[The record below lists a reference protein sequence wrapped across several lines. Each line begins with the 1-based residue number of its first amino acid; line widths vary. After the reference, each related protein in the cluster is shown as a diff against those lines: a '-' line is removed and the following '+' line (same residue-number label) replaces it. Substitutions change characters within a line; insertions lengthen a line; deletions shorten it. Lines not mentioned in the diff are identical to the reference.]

1 MEYAIKKEALQNE
14 LLVETLQALSECYA
28 ALGEEVYVVG
38 AAARD
43 IAMRLLNVSD
53 TPRRTLDL
61 DVAVALDDWS
71 QYEHLT
77 QLLLRNHFVKAPER
91 QRFYYV
97 GPQEKNRYE
106 VDIVPF
112 GEVEHDGMIAWP
124 PEGSPV
130 MSVRCFSEVMNHADK
145 VTVEEDFS
153 FRLASLSG
161 QFLLKLDT
169 WSDRHFNTRKDAS
182 DMAYILQNVYVAY
195 ALTREGLPQVVD
207 VEATT
212 FDVTVAGAEWIAA
225 DLRTILSPHNRQ
237 YYAAMLQEEV
247 DKEDESLL
255 LNDLLDVSDSRNYA
269 LFRRALTRISQIL
282 ES

>member
-1 MEYAIKKEALQNE
+1 
-14 LLVETLQALSECYA
+14 
-28 ALGEEVYVVG
+28 
-38 AAARD
+38 
-43 IAMRLLNVSD
+43 
-53 TPRRTLDL
+53 
-61 DVAVALDDWS
+61 
-71 QYEHLT
+71 
-77 QLLLRNHFVKAPER
+77 LLLRNHFVKAPER

-112 GEVEHDGMIAWP
+112 GEVENDGMIAWP

-130 MSVRCFSEVMNHADK
+130 MSVRCFSEVMNHADM
-145 VTVEEDFS
+145 VTVEGAFS

-169 WSDRHFNTRKDAS
+169 WSDRHYNTRKDAS
-182 DMAYILQNVYVAY
+182 DMVYFLQNVYVAY
-195 ALTREGLPQVVD
+195 ALTRDGLPQEVD

-212 FDVTVAGAEWIAA
+212 FDITVAGAEWIAA

-237 YYAAMLQEEV
+237 YYAAMLQQEV

-255 LNDLLDVSDSRNYA
+255 LNDMLDVSDSSNYA
-269 LFRRALTRISQIL
+269 LFRRALTRMSQIL

>member
-1 MEYAIKKEALQNE
+1 MEYSIKKEALQNE
-14 LLVETLQALSECYA
+14 LLVETLQALTECYA

-43 IAMRLLNVSD
+43 IAMRLLNVSN

-71 QYEHLT
+71 QYERLA
-77 QLLLRNHFVKAPER
+77 QLLLQNHFVKAPER
-91 QRFYYV
+91 QCFYYV
-97 GPQEKNRYE
+97 GPQGQNRYE

-112 GEVEHDGMIAWP
+112 GVVEHDGRVAWP

-130 MSVRCFSEVMNHADK
+130 MSVRCFSEVMSHADR
-145 VTVEEDFS
+145 VTVEDVFS

-161 QFLLKLDT
+161 LFLLKLDT

-182 DMAYILQNVYVAY
+182 DLVYILQNVYVAY
-195 ALTREGLPQVVD
+195 ALTRDGLPQEVD
-207 VEATT
+207 VEART
-212 FDVTVAGAEWIAA
+212 FDITVAGAEWIAA

-255 LNDLLDVSDSRNYA
+255 LNDLLDVSDSRNYD
-269 LFRRALTRISQIL
+269 LFRRALTRMSQIL
-282 ES
+282 KS

>member
-1 MEYAIKKEALQNE
+1 MEYSIKKEALQNE
-14 LLVETLQALSECYA
+14 LLVETLHALSECYA

-43 IAMRLLNVSD
+43 IAMRLLNVSN

-77 QLLLRNHFVKAPER
+77 QLLLRSHFIKASER
-91 QRFYYV
+91 QRFYYL
-97 GPQEKNRYE
+97 GAQEKNHYE

-112 GEVEHDGMIAWP
+112 GEVEHDGRIAWP

-145 VTVEEDFS
+145 VTIEGMFS

-169 WSDRHFNTRKDAS
+169 WNDRHFSTRKDAS
-182 DMAYILQNVYVAY
+182 DMVHILQNVYVAY
-195 ALTREGLPQVVD
+195 ALTRDGLPQEVD

-212 FDVTVAGAEWIAA
+212 FDVVVAGAEWIAS
-225 DLRTILSPHNRQ
+225 DLRTILSPRNRQ
-237 YYAAMLQEEV
+237 FYAVMLQEEV

-269 LFRRALTRISQIL
+269 LFRRALTRMSQIL
-282 ES
+282 KP

>member
-1 MEYAIKKEALQNE
+1 MEYAIKKESLQNE
-14 LLVETLQALSECYA
+14 LQVETLQALSECYA
-28 ALGEEVYVVG
+28 ALGQEVYVVG

-43 IAMRLLNVSD
+43 IAMRLLNVSN

-71 QYEHLT
+71 QYEHLAK
-77 QLLLRNHFVKAPER
+77 LLLQNHFVKAPER

-97 GPQEKNRYE
+97 GPREMNRYE

-112 GEVEHDGMIAWP
+112 GEVEHDGRVAWP

-130 MSVRCFSEVMNHADK
+130 MSVRCFSEVMNHADR
-145 VTVEEDFS
+145 VTVEDDFS

-169 WSDRHFNTRKDAS
+169 WSDRHYNTRKDAS
-182 DMAYILQNVYVAY
+182 DMVYILQNVYVAF
-195 ALTREGLPQVVD
+195 ALTRGGLPQEVD

-225 DLRTILSPHNRQ
+225 DLRTMLSPRNRQ
-237 YYAAMLQEEV
+237 YYAAMLQEES

-269 LFRRALTRISQIL
+269 LFRRALTRMSQIL
-282 ES
+282 KL

>member
-1 MEYAIKKEALQNE
+1 MEYAIKKETLQNE
-14 LLVETLQALSECYA
+14 LLVETLKALSECYA

-71 QYEHLT
+71 QYEQLT
-77 QLLLRNHFVKAPER
+77 RLLLQNHFVKAPEQ
-91 QRFYYV
+91 QRFYYI

-145 VTVEEDFS
+145 VTVDEAFS

-169 WSDRHFNTRKDAS
+169 WSDRHYNTRKDAS
-182 DMAYILQNVYVAY
+182 DMVYILQNVYVAY
-195 ALTREGLPQVVD
+195 ALTRDGLPQEID
-207 VEATT
+207 VETTT

-237 YYAAMLQEEV
+237 YYAKMLQQEV

-255 LNDLLDVSDSRNYA
+255 LNDLLDVSDSWNYS
-269 LFRRALTRISQIL
+269 LFRRALTRMSQIL
-282 ES
+282 TL

>member
-1 MEYAIKKEALQNE
+1 MDYSIKKESLQNE
-14 LLVETLQALSECYA
+14 LLMETLWALTECYA

-43 IAMRLLNVSD
+43 IAMRLLNVSN

-61 DVAVALDDWS
+61 DVAVALNDWS

-77 QLLLRNHFVKAPER
+77 QLLLGNHFVKATER
-91 QRFYYV
+91 QRFYYL
-97 GPQEKNRYE
+97 GPQEKNHYE

-112 GEVEHDGMIAWP
+112 GKVEHNGMIAWP

-130 MSVRCFSEVMNHADK
+130 MSVRCFSEVMNYADK
-145 VTVEEDFS
+145 VTVEGAFS

-169 WSDRHFNTRKDAS
+169 WSDRHYNTRKDAS
-182 DMAYILQNVYVAY
+182 DMVYILQNVYVAY
-195 ALTREGLPQVVD
+195 ALTRDGLPQEVD

-212 FDVTVAGAEWIAA
+212 FDVIVAGAEWIAS
-225 DLRTILSPHNRQ
+225 DLRTILSPYNRQ
-237 YYAAMLQEEV
+237 YYATMLQQEV

-255 LNDLLDVSDSRNYA
+255 LNDLLDVSDSQNYA
-269 LFRRALTRISQIL
+269 LFRRALTRMSQIL
-282 ES
+282 TL

>member
-1 MEYAIKKEALQNE
+1 MEYSIKKETLKNE

-43 IAMRLLNVSD
+43 IAMRLLNVGNN
-53 TPRRTLDL
+53 PRRTLDL

-71 QYEHLT
+71 QYEHLS
-77 QLLLRNHFVKAPER
+77 QLLLQNFFVKASER

-97 GPQEKNRYE
+97 GPQGQNHYE

-112 GEVEHDGMIAWP
+112 GEVEHNGMIAWP

-130 MSVRCFSEVMNHADK
+130 MSVRCFSEVMEHADK
-145 VTVEEDFS
+145 VTVDEEFS
-153 FRLASLSG
+153 FRMASLSG

-169 WSDRHFNTRKDAS
+169 WSDRHLSTLKDAS
-182 DMAYILQNVYVAY
+182 DMVYILQNVYVAY
-195 ALTREGLPQVVD
+195 ALTRDGLPQEVD

-212 FDVTVAGAEWIAA
+212 FDVTVAGAEWIAS
-225 DLRTILSPHNRQ
+225 DLRAMLSPHNRQ
-237 YYAAMLQEEV
+237 YYAEMLQQEV

-269 LFRRALTRISQIL
+269 LFRRALTRMMQIL
-282 ES
+282 TL

>member
-1 MEYAIKKEALQNE
+1 MEYSIKKEALQNE

-43 IAMRLLNVSD
+43 IAMRLLNVSN

-61 DVAVALDDWS
+61 DVAVTLGDWS

-77 QLLLRNHFVKAPER
+77 QLLLQNHFVKAPER
-91 QRFYYV
+91 QRFFYL
-97 GPQEKNRYE
+97 GPQGQNRYE

-112 GEVEHDGMIAWP
+112 GEVEHDGRVAWP

-130 MSVRCFSEVMNHADK
+130 MSVRCFSEVMNHTDR
-145 VTVEEDFS
+145 VTVEADFS

-182 DMAYILQNVYVAY
+182 DMVYILQNVYVAY
-195 ALTREGLPQVVD
+195 ALTRDGLPKEVD

-225 DLRTILSPHNRQ
+225 DLRTILSPDNRQ
-237 YYAAMLQEEV
+237 FYAEMLQQEV
-247 DKEDESLL
+247 DKEDESIL

-269 LFRRALTRISQIL
+269 LFRRALTRMSQIL
-282 ES
+282 KS